1 MTAFSIKSWSLA
13 SLKGCRESVYLMLL
27 LLVLLLLLLLLL
39 LLIFL
44 LVLSLLPSLTFVS

>member
-27 LLVLLLLLLLLL
+27 LLLLLL

-44 LVLSLLPSLTFVS
+44 LVLLLPSLTFVS

>member
-27 LLVLLLLLLLLL
+27 LLLLLLL

-44 LVLSLLPSLTFVS
+44 LVLSLPSLTFVS